1 MYSEKSKNLLNSIS
15 KPNLSTILSIIKYL
29 ARNWFYS
36 ISINYF
42 CDTFKLLKCINKKNV
57 D

>member
-42 CDTFKLLKCINKKNV
+42 CDTFKLLKNKKNV